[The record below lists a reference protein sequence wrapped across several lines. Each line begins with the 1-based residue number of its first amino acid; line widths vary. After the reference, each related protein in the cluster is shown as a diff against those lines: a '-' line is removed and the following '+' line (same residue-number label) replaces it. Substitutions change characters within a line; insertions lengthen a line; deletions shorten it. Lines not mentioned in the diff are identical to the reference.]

1 MNRGILI
8 TFFLAIKLT
17 FQKEFLKLDIKN
29 KNMRKLDEELSD
41 DIVILH
47 VNDVHCGLNDS
58 IGYDGFVLYRD
69 EMKKKYKNVITVDVG
84 DHVQGGSIGA
94 ISGGEA
100 IIKLVNKIGFNVSIL
115 GNHEFDYGIEQL
127 LKLRQNISSNYIC
140 SNFCY
145 NKNKT
150 RVFDPYKV
158 ITIGDKKIG
167 FIGVLTPLTLT
178 KTYLSSVKDNE
189 TKEQLYDFL
198 SCNNSTDLYDTVQK
212 DINELRNNEKVNYVI
227 LLTHIGMEVEDYT
240 SEDLLSHLENVDAVL
255 DGHTH
260 KVYNVTTK
268 DKKQN
273 NITIAQTGTKLQSIG
288 KLIIKKDGSF
298 GEEIIKKVPE
308 PSDKKGAIK
317 IIRGQNE
324 TWVDNETYQM
334 INSIWNEYSDD
345 LNAYIGKSDF
355 DLIVEPSNAYYQICR
370 NEECSIGNLI
380 ADAVKETG
388 QGEVAIINGGGARN
402 NLPKG
407 NITSSIIYDIL
418 PWFSYVVSKQMPG
431 QVIWDALEFGV
442 SKIPNAF
449 GGYPQIS
456 GITFDLDPSINS
468 TVKTD
473 KDGHFINV
481 TGERRVT
488 NVKIN
493 GKDLNLTKNYNV
505 SLLEFIANGGDGY
518 SMFENYSVYYESIY
532 TDTDSLIYY
541 IKNQLNGTIP
551 EKYKEVEGRVNIKN
565 SQNSST
571 LVAFKDYNFNST
583 SNLIRYLVY
592 LMLDNFSN
600 VGQKNVTMKLNID
613 YQNNLR
619 FLEEED
625 VTCIYKD
632 KIGETLYVFDCSKQV
647 KGPVTSIYYVENSLK
662 LDGLTL
668 PNSDELPLSKENIA
682 NPTDYPIYPLYI
694 LKNCNLTNRAT
705 NSFTVEGE
713 NSKTNLSSKDSY
725 LYFNDNNK
733 TKKIPCVIED
743 EGSSKFKVICKPE
756 SKVNVDLSNN
766 NYIVIEDLNKSLK
779 MAFEKEG
786 NSITNSKVGI
796 NPFKPYKKSSGGL
809 SGGTIVAIILPIV
822 AALAIIAAL
831 IFLIG
836 HKSTPTPPLKEMQKI
851 PNTSSSDVIYN
862 K

>member
-1 MNRGILI
+1 MNRGIVI
-8 TFFLAIKLT
+8 TFFLAINFT
-17 FQKEFLKLDIKN
+17 FQKEFLKLDVQN

-47 VNDVHCGLNDS
+47 VNDVHCGLNDT

-100 IIKLVNKIGFNVSIL
+100 IINLVNKIGFNVSIL

-189 TKEQLYDFL
+189 TKERLYDFL

-388 QGEVAIINGGGARN
+388 QGEVAIINGGGARS

-493 GKDLNLTKNYNV
+493 GKDLNLTKMYNV

-518 SMFENYSVYYESIY
+518 SMFENYSVYYESTY

-541 IKNQLNGTIP
+541 IKNQLNGIIP

-632 KIGETLYVFDCSKQV
+632 KMEKNLYVFDCSKQV
-647 KGPVTSIYYVENSLK
+647 KGPVASMYYVENSLK

-668 PNSDELPLSKENIA
+668 PNSDELP
-682 NPTDYPIYPLYI
+682 
-694 LKNCNLTNRAT
+694 CNLTNRAT

-713 NSKTNLSSKDSY
+713 NSKTNLSSKDCY

-822 AALAIIAAL
+822 AALAIIGAL

-836 HKSTPTPPLKEMQKI
+836 HKSTPNPPLESLQRI
-851 PNTSSSDVIYN
+851 PNTSSPDI
-862 K
+862 KITK